1 MHRQARAALLAVMA
15 GSAIAMP
22 RVAHGQAP
30 APVEPVALAPG
41 VAAEAA
47 LAPDATLRFTVRL
60 TAGAFVD
67 VTIEQ
72 LGIDAIVAL
81 TGPDGAAIDEVDDR
95 SELDGPEHV
104 RLVAP
109 AEGVYT
115 LTIRSEVLPAVR
127 AGRCRVTASTPRDA
141 TDADRALVAER
152 TSAMARLATLQAEYD
167 QLRKTGRHDA
177 ETDQRLIDGF
187 AEVAR
192 AAAAAGRLR
201 AENQA
206 QGSGAYLLLI
216 LDRAPEVIRIVE
228 RRLAWLKGARYQ
240 AGRAVALTQ
249 LAEASTRVGNVDRA
263 ITLFQEALT
272 LPQPPATEA
281 ITRDNLGGALR
292 RVGRLQEALEA
303 HHRALEY
310 FRANGPRRSVAVVL
324 TRLALA
330 WQQLGDYQRKIALER
345 EVLEI
350 FTEVGDKLGTIRAQ
364 TNLATSLR
372 DRHQLDEARK
382 LVAGAR
388 EAAAAAKLPL
398 YEGHASLVL
407 ANIELDAGRPAEAVA
422 PAKRALELYR
432 AAEYEVGLSVVLQ
445 ALGQAQHQI
454 GQLDDA
460 AATLAEATA
469 VARQV
474 SAPGDE
480 QRALHLASQVSRA
493 QGRLTLAREQIE
505 AALASVERQR
515 ADLGGTQLRSG
526 LTAENHAI
534 YEDHVS
540 VLVALHQAQPGQGFD
555 RLALQASELSRARS
569 LLDVLALG
577 AIDVRSGV
585 DAALLAEERAL
596 RARLAEKDADRSRAA
611 DAKDADKVTAL
622 GREIDELTA
631 ALQLAESRIASSG
644 PAFATLTRPRTID
657 VDQLRRDILAPDT
670 VLLEYAVG
678 DTATWLFAL
687 TPETLDV
694 FRVPGR
700 DVLTPA
706 VRTVLDAMTARQQ
719 RQPPT
724 DPAARERAV
733 AARDRETAK
742 ALDALGQLVVGPIA
756 DRLAGEWRGKRLV
769 FVPTGPLEYVPFA
782 ALPLPRADGGP
793 AAAAGPSALVA
804 SHEVVIAPSGAAI
817 AALRRETAG
826 RRPAAKTLAIFA
838 DPVFETDDPRVARA
852 STRRR
857 AAPPQAPVL
866 VATLAG
872 PANTRDVPGRLPQTR
887 REAMAIAALL
897 PASERRIVTDFAASR
912 RAVLD
917 GGLADYRIVHFAT
930 HGLIDAA
937 QPGLS
942 SLALSLVDER
952 GAPVDGYLRMQD
964 IYNQR
969 LPVDL
974 VVLSACRTA
983 LGGEMRGEGLIGL
996 TRGFMYAGARGVVAS
1011 LWQVDD
1017 AATSA
1022 LMTRFYRHLLVERLR
1037 PAAALRAA
1045 QRELAAEA
1053 RWAAPYYWAGFVV
1066 QGDW

>member
-1 MHRQARAALLAVMA
+1 MHRHARAVLLAAVA
-15 GSAIAMP
+15 GSATATP
-22 RVAHGQAP
+22 WAAAGQAP

-47 LAPDATLRFTVRL
+47 LAPDATLHFTLRL
-60 TAGAFVD
+60 PAGAFVD
-67 VTIEQ
+67 VAVEQ
-72 LGIDAIVAL
+72 LGIDAIVAV

-104 RLVAP
+104 RLVASS
-109 AEGVYT
+109 EGTYALAV
-115 LTIRSEVLPAVR
+115 RSEVLPAVR
-127 AGRCRVTASTPRDA
+127 AGRCRLTASVPRAA
-141 TDADRALVAER
+141 TEADRALVAER
-152 TSAMARLATLQAEYD
+152 TAAMARLATLQAEFD

-187 AEVAR
+187 ADVAR

-201 AENQA
+201 AESQA
-206 QGSGAYLLLI
+206 EGGRAYLLLI

-228 RRLAWLKGARYQ
+228 RRLEWLKGARYQ

-249 LAEASTRVGNVDRA
+249 LAEANTRVGNVDRA
-263 ITLFQEALT
+263 IALFQEALT

-303 HHRALEY
+303 HQRALEY

-350 FTEVGDKLGTIRAQ
+350 FTEIGDKLGIIRAQ

-372 DRHQLDEARK
+372 GRNQLDEART

-388 EAAAAAKLPL
+388 AAATAAKLPL
-398 YEGHASLVL
+398 YEGQASLVL
-407 ANIELDAGRPAEAVA
+407 ANIELDAGRPAEAIA
-422 PAKRALELYR
+422 PATRALELYR
-432 AAEYEVGLSVVLQ
+432 AAEYEAGVSVVLQ
-445 ALGQAQHQI
+445 ALGEAQHKL
-454 GQLDDA
+454 GQLEEA
-460 AATLAEATA
+460 AATLAEAIA
-469 VARQV
+469 AARQV
-474 SAPGDE
+474 SAPSDE
-480 QRALHLASQVSRA
+480 QRALHLASQVSRS
-493 QGRLTLAREQIE
+493 QGRLTRAREQLE
-505 AALASVERQR
+505 AAIASVERQR
-515 ADLGGTQLRSG
+515 AELGGTQLRSG
-526 LTAENHAI
+526 LTAENHAL
-534 YEDHVS
+534 YEDHVD
-540 VLVALHQAQPGQGFD
+540 VLVALHRDQPGQGFD

-585 DAALLAEERAL
+585 DPALLAEERSI
-596 RARLAEKDADRSRAA
+596 RARLAEKDAVRSTAA
-611 DAKDADKVTAL
+611 DAKDTATVTAL
-622 GREIDELTA
+622 SREIDELSA
-631 ALQLAESRIASSG
+631 SLALAESRIATSG
-644 PAFATLTRPRTID
+644 PAFATLTRPRPVD
-657 VDQLRRDILAPDT
+657 VDQLRRDVLSPDT

-678 DTATWLFAL
+678 DTATWLFAV
-687 TPETLDV
+687 TLDAIEIV
-694 FRVPGR
+694 KLPGR
-700 DVLTPA
+700 DVLMPA
-706 VRTVLDAMTARQQ
+706 VRAVIDPMTIRPQGGTADAAARQ
-719 RQPPT
+719 
-724 DPAARERAV
+724 RAV
-733 AARDRETAK
+733 ALRDQETAK
-742 ALDALGQLVVGPIA
+742 ALDALGRHVLGP
-756 DRLAGEWRGKRLV
+756 LAGHLAGDWRGKRLV

-782 ALPLPRADGGP
+782 ALPVPPADGAP
-793 AAAAGPSALVA
+793 AGAGPLALVA
-804 SHEVVIAPSGAAI
+804 QHEVVIAPSAATI

-826 RRPAAKTLAIFA
+826 RRPAAKTLALFA
-838 DPVFETDDPRVARA
+838 DPVFEADDPRVARG
-852 STRRR
+852 STQRRGT
-857 AAPPQAPVL
+857 PPQAPVL
-866 VATLAG
+866 VASTAG
-872 PANTRDVPGRLPQTR
+872 RAATRDVPGRLPQTR

-897 PASERRIVTDFAASR
+897 PASDRRVVTDFAASR
-912 RAVLD
+912 QAVLD
-917 GGLADYRIVHFAT
+917 GRLAEYRIVHFAT

-942 SLALSLVDER
+942 SLALSLVDEH

-1022 LMTRFYRHLLVERLR
+1022 LMTRFYRHLLVDRLR

-1045 QRELAAEA
+1045 QRELAAEP
-1053 RWAAPYYWAGFVV
+1053 RWSAPYFWAGFVV